1 MKKRNLFSLVFACWC
16 LLAGAG
22 VGMGIA
28 SFRDNAP
35 MVVYAEGEETTEPTT
50 NEEELTEEEKES
62 KLQELLDQLNAKYQE
77 IRDTQIFGTTIGAI
91 IGAVVGAVVSLA
103 PSLINRKNI
112 KNAIEEVSL
121 TRTIVDDNKKMAEK
135 IKEDFNITNENY
147 DKVITVMGDIS
158 KELKTTENLLK
169 KVSDENDR
177 LSHENAELKDILLNI
192 VNHSKELVASGVAE
206 ALNKKYFDK

>member
-1 MKKRNLFSLVFACWC
+1 MKKRNLFSLVFACLC

-147 DKVITVMGDIS
+147 DRVIGVMGDIS

>member
-1 MKKRNLFSLVFACWC
+1 MKKRNLFSLVFACLC

-112 KNAIEEVSL
+112 KSAIEEVSL

-177 LSHENAELKDILLNI
+177 LSNENAELKDILLNI

>member
-1 MKKRNLFSLVFACWC
+1 MKKRNLFGLMFACMC

-35 MVVYAEGEETTEPTT
+35 MVVYAEGEETSEETT
-50 NEEELTEEEKES
+50 SEEVLTEEEKET
-62 KLQELLDQLNAKYQE
+62 KLQELLDELNAKYQE
-77 IRDTQIFGTTIGAI
+77 IRDTQIFGTTIGAVL
-91 IGAVVGAVVSLA
+91 GAVVGAIVSFV

-147 DKVITVMGDIS
+147 DRVIGVMGDIS
-158 KELKTTENLLK
+158 KELKATENLLK
-169 KVSDENDR
+169 KVSDENER
-177 LSHENAELKDILLNI
+177 LSQENAELKDILLNM

>member
-1 MKKRNLFSLVFACWC
+1 MFACLC

-35 MVVYAEGEETTEPTT
+35 MVVYAEGEETSEETT
-50 NEEELTEEEKES
+50 SEEVLSEEEKES
-62 KLQELLDQLNAKYQE
+62 KLQELLDELNAKYQE
-77 IRDTQIFGTTIGAI
+77 IRDTQIFGTTIGAVL
-91 IGAVVGAVVSLA
+91 GAVVGAIISFV

-147 DKVITVMGDIS
+147 DRVIGVMGDIS
-158 KELKTTENLLK
+158 KELKATENLLK
-169 KVSDENDR
+169 KVSDENER
-177 LSHENAELKDILLNI
+177 LSQENAELKDILLNM

>member
-1 MKKRNLFSLVFACWC
+1 MKKRNLFSLVFACLC

-147 DKVITVMGDIS
+147 DRVIGVLGDIS

>member
-1 MKKRNLFSLVFACWC
+1 MKKRNLFSLVFACLC

-177 LSHENAELKDILLNI
+177 LSNENAELKDILLNI